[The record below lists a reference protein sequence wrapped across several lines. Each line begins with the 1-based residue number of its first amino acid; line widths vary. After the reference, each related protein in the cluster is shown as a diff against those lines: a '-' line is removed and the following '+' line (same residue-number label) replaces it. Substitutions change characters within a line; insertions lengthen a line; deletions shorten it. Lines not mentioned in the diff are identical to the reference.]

1 MKVQKITMINALSKI
16 FFVSQQAAAVVK
28 ILDQLSDHLLADL
41 GHTRAIFVQEVK
53 NKFIASLNRETP
65 AKFY

>member
-1 MKVQKITMINALSKI
+1 
-16 FFVSQQAAAVVK
+16 VK